1 MNLHIHKSRNEM
13 GIAAAKAVENR
24 IEELLKEKEFIRIIF
39 AAAPSQSEMLNYLTS
54 SKRIQWDRIIGFHM
68 DEYIGLSKDSPA
80 LFSNFLKRH
89 LFDCVPFHQ
98 VHLLDGEA
106 DPEIEVKRYSKL
118 LNEAPIDIVCL
129 GIGENGHIAFNDP
142 PVADFSDPFTVKKVT
157 LDTLCRQQQVND
169 GCFSQFAEV
178 PETALTL
185 TIPTLTNG
193 SYLYCVVPGAAK
205 RAAVYQSLFGEIS
218 TSCPGSILRQSENC
232 DLFLDADSNPFP
244 IQKEEEASNIMAID
258 AVSSQPVLLNT
269 KSSTRVQLPADFEV
283 DEYVGEGLVDIQIN
297 GIKGVDFNT
306 TLTKPEAIL
315 ECTKYLLSKGV
326 TTYYPTIV
334 TNGFDTILQ
343 LVETINKAC
352 QAYPLVNSC
361 VAGLHIEGPFIS
373 SEPGAKGAH
382 PEEFTRNPSIAFLDQ
397 LQKISLK
404 PIALITLAPELEGSE
419 EFIRTCTKRGVKVS
433 IGHSLATGEHVQ
445 MAKDAGASLA
455 THLGNGVPLNLQRH
469 PNIIW
474 ELMAQEGINASLI
487 ADGFHLPPSF
497 LKVVFRAKGDEC
509 LLVSDATCFA
519 GMAPGEYD
527 SPIGGKVVLEES
539 GRLSMKGANGL
550 LAGAGK
556 DLLENIDYLLES
568 QLLSLS
574 EAWKKA
580 SILPLKYMVGD
591 KVPNKDWV
599 VFKLKDNVVNIQKVY
614 KDGVLVFDQ
623 TLEK

>member
-1 MNLHIHKSRNEM
+1 MNLHIHQSRNEM
-13 GIAAAKAVENR
+13 GIAAAKAFENR
-24 IEELLKEKEFIRIIF
+24 IEALLKEKEFIRIIF

-54 SKRIQWDRIIGFHM
+54 SKRIPWNRIIGFHM

-80 LFSNFLKRH
+80 LFSNFLRRH

-106 DPEIEVKRYSKL
+106 DPELEVKRYSKL

-142 PVADFSDPFTVKKVT
+142 PGADFSDPFTVKRVT
-157 LDTLCRQQQVND
+157 LDNPCRQQQVNE
-169 GCFSQFAEV
+169 GCFDHLSEV

-185 TIPTLTNG
+185 TIPFLTNG
-193 SYLYCVVPGAAK
+193 SYLYCVVPGATK

-218 TSCPGSILRQSENC
+218 TSCPASILRLSENC
-232 DLFLDADSNPFP
+232 ELFLDGDSNPFP
-244 IQKEEEASNIMAID
+244 IQKAEEATNLTAID
-258 AVSSQPVLLNT
+258 VVSNRPVLLNT
-269 KSSTRVQLPADFEV
+269 KSNTRVQLPADFEV
-283 DEYVGEGLVDIQIN
+283 DQYVGEGLVDIQIN

-315 ECTKYLLSKGV
+315 EATKYLLSKGV

-352 QAYPLVNSC
+352 QMYPLVNSC
-361 VAGLHIEGPFIS
+361 VAGIHLEGPFIS
-373 SEPGAKGAH
+373 PEPGAKGAH
-382 PEEFTRNPSIAFLDQ
+382 PEEFTRKPSVEFLDQ
-397 LQKISLK
+397 VQKISLK

-419 EFIRTCTKRGVKVS
+419 EFIRTCTKRGIKVS
-433 IGHSLATGEHVQ
+433 IGHSLATGDHVQ

-455 THLGNGVPLNLQRH
+455 THLGNGVPLKLQRH

-474 ELMAQEGINASLI
+474 ELMAQEGLHASLI

-527 SPIGGKVVLEES
+527 SPIGGKVVLEEC

-556 DLLENIDYLLES
+556 DLLENIDYLLDS
-568 QLLSLS
+568 QLLPLS

-580 SILPLKYMVGD
+580 SVLPSKYMGGD
-591 KVPNKDWV
+591 KVSNKDWV
-599 VFKLKDNVVNIQKVY
+599 VFKLNDNEVNIQKVY
-614 KDGVLVFDQ
+614 KGGELVCDQ
-623 TLEK
+623 TLKK